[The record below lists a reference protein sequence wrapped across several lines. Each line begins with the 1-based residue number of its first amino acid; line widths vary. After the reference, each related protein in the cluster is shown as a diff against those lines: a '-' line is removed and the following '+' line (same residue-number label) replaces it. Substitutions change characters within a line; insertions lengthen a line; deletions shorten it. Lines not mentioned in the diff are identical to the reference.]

1 LLAPDLHLDDETVRQ
16 LQQTIDEEV
25 DRLNEIVS
33 NLLAMSRL
41 QAGALDLVSTDVG
54 LDEIV
59 GRALVSL
66 GDRAAGVVVD
76 VPDSLPRVRVDPA
89 LAERAIANVIDNAVA
104 WSPPEQTVRVEA
116 ATVGKR
122 VVLRVIDRGPGI
134 APADRDRV
142 FQPFQRL
149 SDAGG
154 RGGAGVG
161 LGLAV
166 ARGFTEAIDGELQL
180 EDTPGGGTTMA
191 FAFDAA
197 PENERVE
204 SPTGNRT

>member
-1 LLAPDLHLDDETVRQ
+1 
-16 LQQTIDEEV
+16 
-25 DRLNEIVS
+25 
-33 NLLAMSRL
+33 MSRL
-41 QAGALDLVSTDVG
+41 QVGALQLACTDVG

-66 GDRAAGVVVD
+66 GDRADGVVVD
-76 VPDSLPRVRVDPA
+76 VPDSLPRVHVDPA
-89 LAERAIANVIDNAVA
+89 LAERAIANVVDNALA
-104 WSPPEQTVRVEA
+104 WSPPEQSVRVEA
-116 ATVGKR
+116 ATLGDR
-122 VVLRVIDRGPGI
+122 VVLRVVDRGPGI

-149 SDAGG
+149 SDARG

-166 ARGFTEAIDGELQL
+166 ARGFTEAVDGELQL
-180 EDTPGGGTTMA
+180 EDTPGGGTTMS

-197 PENERVE
+197 PDGK
-204 SPTGNRT
+204 TGNGQP